1 MELDERVWIAILLP
15 LVIVFCWIRNLD
27 ALFPFSTVANLCIF
41 FGLAVILYYVFY
53 LFVDKEA
60 KVFDES
66 EVVAVKVGGT
76 ALPFFFGNALYSY
89 EGIGMVILLTSV

>member
-1 MELDERVWIAILLP
+1 MELDERIWIAILLP

-27 ALFPFSTVANLCIF
+27 TLFPFSTVANLCIF
-41 FGLAVILYYVFY
+41 FGLGVILYYVFY

-66 EVVAVKVGGT
+66 KVVAVKVSGT

-89 EGIGMVILLTSV
+89 EGIGMVILYFSV